1 MTIIKVEIN
10 QQKNLISVY
19 NNGKGIPVQ
28 IHKEHNIYIPELIF
42 GNLLTSSNYN
52 DSIKKITG
60 GRNGFGAK
68 LTNIFSRKFIIE
80 TVDTKNKKKY
90 IQTFLKNMSEKLE
103 PEITAIN
110 KDEED
115 DYTKITFEPDLKKF
129 KMKDLE
135 DDIVSLLKKRVYD
148 SAGTTSHKISVY
160 LNGKKIQ
167 IKSFKEYTEMYLNNK
182 LFNNQIEYPKLFE
195 NPHSRWELMVT
206 MADSQFQQVSFV
218 NGIST
223 TRGGTHV
230 QHVIEQ
236 ITQKIIE
243 QISKKNKEL
252 KLKPNQ
258 IKQNLWI
265 FLNCYIENPA
275 FNSQTKEALTTQVS
289 ISQKFFI

>member
-1 MTIIKVEIN
+1 MTTIKVEIN
-10 QQKNLISVY
+10 QDKNLISIY

-42 GNLLTSSNYN
+42 GHLLTSSNYN

-68 LTNIFSRKFIIE
+68 LTNIFSRKFIVE

-90 IQTFLKNMSEKLE
+90 SQTFLKNMSEKKQ
-103 PEITAIN
+103 PEITSFAN

-115 DYTKITFEPDLKKF
+115 DYTKISFEPDLKKF
-129 KMKDLE
+129 KMKELE
-135 DDIVSLLKKRVYD
+135 NDIISLMKKRVYD
-148 SAGTTSHKISVY
+148 AAGTTPSKVSVY

-167 IKSFKEYTEMYLNNK
+167 IKGFKEYTEMYLKNK
-182 LFNNQIEYPKLFE
+182 MFNNEIEYPKLHE

-218 NGIST
+218 NGICT

-230 QHVIEQ
+230 SHITEQ
-236 ITQKIIE
+236 ITEKILG
-243 QISKKNKEL
+243 QISKKNKDM

-258 IKQNLWI
+258 IKQNLWV

-275 FNSQTKEALTTQVS
+275 FGSQTKEALTTQV
-289 ISQKFFI
+289 I

>member
-243 QISKKNKEL
+243 QISIKN
-252 KLKPNQ
+252 
-258 IKQNLWI
+258 
-265 FLNCYIENPA
+265 
-275 FNSQTKEALTTQVS
+275 
-289 ISQKFFI
+289 